1 MDMSGGWSQ
10 EATDAWAKDM
20 SLGKKRSGDKAKNLG
35 EWNYGD
41 QFYTAHVLRY
51 YSPAAI
57 AESGVVNYANIT
69 WLSL

>member
-1 MDMSGGWSQ
+1 MGEGYEPW
-10 EATDAWAKDM
+10 
-20 SLGKKRSGDKAKNLG
+20 KKRSGDKAKNLG

-57 AESGVVNYANIT
+57 AESGVVNYAKHYLAVLINGGIRT
-69 WLSL
+69 E